1 MDDWQLAPSNNI
13 ILIIVIILVIIGVI
27 ILLVVI
33 FNSGNSPTSNNTN
46 SSSNSQNNDD
56 DEEDDGAFDATSE
69 KASSN
74 SKSNHKSGAGKSGK
88 STIKPVNNLTPS
100 KQNEQSKPA
109 PVSNVAPVVP
119 TEIKPINPP
128 KPTVSEPNVLVS
140 IPQPATVIEH
150 PVPAQAVITL
160 PNPVQVTTTPLVVSA
175 GDDNT
180 PSSISSRDHGSESG
194 SLPSSI
200 SSDNHRSQNDS
211 SIPSDCPDDNKK
223 RNLLSHDK
231 KGNTSEKWS
240 QSRVVSVTDE
250 ILSIDELAREQ
261 SLASVEE
268 IITSAPSKFSEPSAS
283 SESDIIVSSGSNNS
297 DAARP
302 SSPNGSLE
310 SSLIKPSSISEIPK
324 NNIKQQINP
333 DKQTKSNSTSSDKQ
347 IKSSSTSSDKQIKSS
362 STSSD
367 KQIKSSSTNSDKQN
381 KSSSTS
387 SDKQTTGNSTSSDKP
402 TIPVVSAITQ
412 TRVVSHTVPQIPKV
426 TAKSNPHPVDETSG
440 LSMDQSVSD
449 PASLSSDFSSQTEQ
463 SLRPVRRRN
472 NRSNPLAGLTGKVQ
486 NSINNVR
493 MGPFM

>member
-347 IKSSSTSSDKQIKSS
+347 IKSSST
-362 STSSD
+362 
-367 KQIKSSSTNSDKQN
+367 NSDKQN